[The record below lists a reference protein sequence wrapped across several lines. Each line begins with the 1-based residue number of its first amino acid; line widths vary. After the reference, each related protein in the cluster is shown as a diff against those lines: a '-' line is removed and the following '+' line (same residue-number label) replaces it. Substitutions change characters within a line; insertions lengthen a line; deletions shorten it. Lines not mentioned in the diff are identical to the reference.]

1 MGDHSS
7 HGCQLAVLAARS
19 ISARTSPRL
28 RSRIATISSISSAVD
43 DQRRAEGDPVR
54 VEPAEQAVCQRPA
67 ADLDAEGR
75 RVGKPRLGRPVAH
88 ELDRLEQPLA
98 AHVADHRILRRQ
110 RLEAGRAAA
119 RPASAALASRSRSRI
134 SRSTAIPAA
143 HEIGLPSK
151 VCPSTN
157 PGFSAIGPQN
167 ASAIGRRQI
176 IAESGA

>member
-1 MGDHSS
+1 M
-7 HGCQLAVLAARS
+7 
-19 ISARTSPRL
+19 
-28 RSRIATISSISSAVD
+28 
-43 DQRRAEGDPVR
+43 R
-54 VEPAEQAVCQRPA
+54 VEPAKQAVGQSTT

-75 RVGKPRLGRPVAH
+75 RIGKARLGRSVAH

-98 AHVADHRILRRQ
+98 ADVADDGILARQ
-110 RLEAGRAAA
+110 RLEASAK
-119 RPASAALASRSRSRI
+119 PLSLASAHSGSRSRSRI

-157 PGFSAIGPQN
+157 PGFSAIGPQK

-176 IAESGA
+176 IADSGA